1 MNADQNT
8 HQSQEPNVRKFNLAL
23 NEPDSNNPSSL
34 STSSLAADLSK
45 RTINLFSWKSKSNEK
60 NPQNECVQVEFHS
73 NLKNILLIAYYRE
86 IFIFDLIIN
95 QTVGCIQLE
104 RTQSAVIQV
113 KIVKLTLD

>member
-23 NEPDSNNPSSL
+23 NEPDSTSNPTSSV
-34 STSSLAADLSK
+34 SSSSLAADLSK
-45 RTINLFSWKSKSNEK
+45 RTINLFSWKSRSNER
-60 NPQNECVQVEFHS
+60 NSQNECVQVEFHS

-86 IFIFDLIIN
+86 IFIFDLLIN

-104 RTQSAVIQV
+104 RTQSAIIQV
-113 KIVKLTLD
+113 DIFMS